1 MGRLQR
7 ESQVL
12 AVGSGVE
19 CHLKGAWG
27 RPVASRPVAKLRQP
41 VSAGARV
48 QSPPTSSVTESAGK
62 VRFLRPAFTHRAFG
76 ASSDAFS
83 LSDKNTPGWW
93 GGEGS
98 AALGIPGA
106 GKGAPPRLPAPVA
119 LRDGQHVLRRW
130 PVLVLLRTLQF
141 YSLHWFSHLLE
152 ALFSTPCDL

>member
-98 AALGIPGA
+98 AA
-106 GKGAPPRLPAPVA
+106 PAPGSRSPSGRAARPQAVA
-119 LRDGQHVLRRW
+119 CASFTQNLTV
-130 PVLVLLRTLQF
+130 
-141 YSLHWFSHLLE
+141 
-152 ALFSTPCDL
+152 LFSSLV